1 MYTCAHIPP
10 PCAQQSPL
18 ETAVLVQPS
27 PLQFLPPP
35 WDQQTPRDLARLSQP
50 SIVHLVEP
58 PAIERHR
65 EMEGM
70 RMRTAGQRLYICVV
84 GRTVLPADA
93 EVLGAA
99 RAAQDGASLAAL
111 HTQTSKQVCEAQ
123 SWMGAHTYTNQ
134 HTTRANKQ
142 TRGEI
147 RDMNA

>member
-1 MYTCAHIPP
+1 MRHIPP

-58 PAIERHR
+58 PAIDR
-65 EMEGM
+65 ETQTEEM
-70 RMRTAGQRLYICVV
+70 RMRPIDSFTQEEEKH
-84 GRTVLPADA
+84 RTVLPADA

-99 RAAQDGASLAAL
+99 RAARDSASLAAL
-111 HTQTSKQVCEAQ
+111 RKHINEFASHGGVHTHTQHKSTSVVSK
-123 SWMGAHTYTNQ
+123 
-134 HTTRANKQ
+134 ANKQ
-142 TRGEI
+142 TKRAVKYET
-147 RDMNA
+147 